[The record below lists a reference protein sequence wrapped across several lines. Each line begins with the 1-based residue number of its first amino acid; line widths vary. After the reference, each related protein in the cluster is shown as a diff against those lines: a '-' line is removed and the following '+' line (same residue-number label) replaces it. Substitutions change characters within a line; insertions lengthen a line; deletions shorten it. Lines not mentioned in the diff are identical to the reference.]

1 MQRQQLP
8 CVQGAGSM
16 RARSLP
22 RSGRGQTGWPLVT
35 RDCSNCEQQGCAM
48 GVWEMLG
55 SLAQL
60 ALVADCEEFT
70 GVRFRGKLVPGRDVL
85 S

>member
-1 MQRQQLP
+1 
-8 CVQGAGSM
+8 
-16 RARSLP
+16 
-22 RSGRGQTGWPLVT
+22 
-35 RDCSNCEQQGCAM
+35 M
-48 GVWEMLG
+48 GVWAMLG